1 MLKITLMTIILII
14 GGCKKDTTSNKST
27 IKEKETMNSIQAVM
41 ETSKGEIILE
51 LEFEKTPM
59 TVANFIGLAEGT
71 IKNSAK
77 DLGTPYYDGLQFHR
91 VIPDFMIQGGDPD
104 GNGRGGPGYK
114 FPDEFDSSLLHSK
127 PGIISMA
134 NAGPGTNGSQFFI
147 THKATPWLDGKHTV
161 FGEVIKGQNIVD
173 NIEQNDIIEKLS
185 IIKKG
190 KEAKMFNAPKVFS
203 NYFEEKEKIIE
214 KRRYEEEELIKN
226 IVEEMTKTSS
236 GLWYKIIKNSIKP
249 KPKNGEM
256 VKVHYTGMLL
266 NGEVFDSSYSRN
278 MPIEFV
284 LGSGRVIKGWD
295 EGISLIPIGASAK
308 LVIPSDL
315 AYGERGAGGVIPPNS
330 TLIFEIEVID
340 SKK

>member
-1 MLKITLMTIILII
+1 MNYKFLFFISILFLLSCNSKHSELDSGLYAEIKSNKGDILI
-14 GGCKKDTTSNKST
+14 K
-27 IKEKETMNSIQAVM
+27 
-41 ETSKGEIILE
+41 LE
-51 LEFEKTPM
+51 YEKTPI
-59 TVANFIGLAEGT
+59 TVANFVSLAEGNNDYVSEEY
-71 IKNSAK
+71 KNK
-77 DLGTPYYDGLQFHR
+77 KYYDGIYFHR
-91 VIPDFMIQGGDPD
+91 VISDFMIQTGDPTKT
-104 GNGRGGPGYK
+104 GSGGPGYK
-114 FPDEFDSSLLHSK
+114 FEDEITDLTHYK
-127 PGIISMA
+127 PGILSMA
-134 NAGPGTNGSQFFI
+134 NAGVNTNGSQFFI

-315 AYGERGAGGVIPPNS
+315 AYGEKGAGGVIPPNS

>member
-1 MLKITLMTIILII
+1 MNYKFLFFISIIFLLSCNSENSDLDSGLYAEI
-14 GGCKKDTTSNKST
+14 KSNK
-27 IKEKETMNSIQAVM
+27 
-41 ETSKGEIILE
+41 GDILLK
-51 LEFEKTPM
+51 LEYDKTPV
-59 TVANFIGLAEGT
+59 TVANFVSLAEGNNDYVSEEY
-71 IKNSAK
+71 KNK
-77 DLGTPYYDGLQFHR
+77 KYYDGIYFHR
-91 VIPDFMIQGGDPD
+91 VISDFMIQTGDPTKT
-104 GNGRGGPGYK
+104 GSGGPGYK
-114 FPDEFDSSLLHSK
+114 FEDEITDLTHYK
-127 PGIISMA
+127 PGILSMA
-134 NAGPGTNGSQFFI
+134 NAGVNTNGSQFFI

-173 NIEQNDIIEKLS
+173 SIEQNDIIKKLS

-190 KEAKMFNAPKVFS
+190 KEAKMFNASKVIS
-203 NYFEEKEKIIE
+203 NYFEEKEKILQ
-214 KRRYEEEELIKN
+214 KRKFEEENIKKE
-226 IVEEMTKTSS
+226 IIDGMTQTSS

-308 LVIPSDL
+308 LLIPSDL

-330 TLIFEIEVID
+330 TLVFEIEVID

>member
-1 MLKITLMTIILII
+1 MNYKFLFFISIIFLLSCNSKHSELDSGLYAEIKSNKGDILI
-14 GGCKKDTTSNKST
+14 K
-27 IKEKETMNSIQAVM
+27 
-41 ETSKGEIILE
+41 LE
-51 LEFEKTPM
+51 YEKTPI
-59 TVANFIGLAEGT
+59 TVANFVSLAEGNNDYVSEEY
-71 IKNSAK
+71 KNK
-77 DLGTPYYDGLQFHR
+77 KYYDGIYFHR
-91 VIPDFMIQGGDPD
+91 VISDFMIQTGDPTKT
-104 GNGRGGPGYK
+104 GSGGPGYK
-114 FPDEFDSSLLHSK
+114 FEDEITDLKHYK
-127 PGIISMA
+127 PGILSMA
-134 NAGPGTNGSQFFI
+134 NAGLNTNGSQFFI

-161 FGEVIKGQNIVD
+161 FGEVIKGQNVVD
-173 NIEQNDIIEKLS
+173 SIEQNDIIEKLS

-190 KEAKMFNAPKVFS
+190 KEAKMFNAPKVIS
-203 NYFEEKEKIIE
+203 NYFEEKEKILE

-266 NGEVFDSSYSRN
+266 DGEVFDSSYSRN

-284 LGSGRVIKGWD
+284 LGAGRVIKGWD

-315 AYGERGAGGVIPPNS
+315 AYGEKGAGGVIPPNS
-330 TLIFEIEVID
+330 TLIFEIKVID

>member
-1 MLKITLMTIILII
+1 MNYKFLFFISIIFLLSCNSKHSELDSGLYAEIKSNKGDILI
-14 GGCKKDTTSNKST
+14 K
-27 IKEKETMNSIQAVM
+27 
-41 ETSKGEIILE
+41 LE
-51 LEFEKTPM
+51 YEKTPI
-59 TVANFIGLAEGT
+59 TVANFVSLAEGNNDYVSEEY
-71 IKNSAK
+71 KNK
-77 DLGTPYYDGLQFHR
+77 KYYDGIYFHR
-91 VIPDFMIQGGDPD
+91 VISDFMIQTGDPTKT
-104 GNGRGGPGYK
+104 GSGGPGYK
-114 FPDEFDSSLLHSK
+114 FEDEITDLTHYK
-127 PGIISMA
+127 PGILSMA
-134 NAGPGTNGSQFFI
+134 NAGVNTNGSQFFI

-161 FGEVIKGQNIVD
+161 FGEVIKGQNVVD
-173 NIEQNDIIEKLS
+173 SIEQNDIIEKLS

-190 KEAKMFNAPKVFS
+190 KEAKMFNAPKVIS

-214 KRRYEEEELIKN
+214 KRRYEEEKLIKN

>member
-1 MLKITLMTIILII
+1 MNYKFLFFISIIFLLSCNSKHSKLDSGLYAEIKSNKGDILI
-14 GGCKKDTTSNKST
+14 K
-27 IKEKETMNSIQAVM
+27 
-41 ETSKGEIILE
+41 LE
-51 LEFEKTPM
+51 YEKTPI
-59 TVANFIGLAEGT
+59 TVANFVSLAEG
-71 IKNSAK
+71 KNEYVSEEYK
-77 DLGTPYYDGLQFHR
+77 NKKYYDGIYFHR
-91 VIPDFMIQGGDPD
+91 VISDFMIQTGDPTKT
-104 GNGRGGPGYK
+104 GSGGPGYK
-114 FPDEFDSSLLHSK
+114 FEDEITDLTHYK
-127 PGIISMA
+127 PGILSMA
-134 NAGPGTNGSQFFI
+134 NAGINTNGSQFFI

-161 FGEVIKGQNIVD
+161 FGEVIKGQNVVD
-173 NIEQNDIIEKLS
+173 SIEQNDIIEKLS

-190 KEAKMFNAPKVFS
+190 KEAKMFNASKVIS

-226 IVEEMTKTSS
+226 IVKEMTKTSS

>member
-1 MLKITLMTIILII
+1 MNYKFLFFISIIFLLSCNSKHSELDSGLYAEIKSNKGDILI
-14 GGCKKDTTSNKST
+14 K
-27 IKEKETMNSIQAVM
+27 
-41 ETSKGEIILE
+41 LE
-51 LEFEKTPM
+51 YEKTPI
-59 TVANFIGLAEGT
+59 TVANFVSLAEGNNDYVSEEY
-71 IKNSAK
+71 KNK
-77 DLGTPYYDGLQFHR
+77 KYYDGIYFHR
-91 VIPDFMIQGGDPD
+91 VISDFMIQTGDPTKT
-104 GNGRGGPGYK
+104 GSGGPGYK
-114 FPDEFDSSLLHSK
+114 FEDEITDLTHYK
-127 PGIISMA
+127 PGILSMA
-134 NAGPGTNGSQFFI
+134 NAGVNTNGSQFFI

-173 NIEQNDIIEKLS
+173 SIEQNDIIEKLS

>member
-1 MLKITLMTIILII
+1 MNYKFLFFIATIFLLSCNSKHSELDSGLYAEIKSNKGDILI
-14 GGCKKDTTSNKST
+14 K
-27 IKEKETMNSIQAVM
+27 
-41 ETSKGEIILE
+41 LE
-51 LEFEKTPM
+51 YEKTPI
-59 TVANFIGLAEGT
+59 TVANFVSLAEGNNDYVSEEY
-71 IKNSAK
+71 KNK
-77 DLGTPYYDGLQFHR
+77 KYYDGIYFHR
-91 VIPDFMIQGGDPD
+91 VISDFMIQTGDPTKT
-104 GNGRGGPGYK
+104 GSGGPGYK
-114 FPDEFDSSLLHSK
+114 FEDEITDLTHYK
-127 PGIISMA
+127 PGILSMA
-134 NAGPGTNGSQFFI
+134 NAGVNTNGSQFFI

-161 FGEVIKGQNIVD
+161 FGEVIKGQNVVD
-173 NIEQNDIIEKLS
+173 SIEQNDIIEKLS

-190 KEAKMFNAPKVFS
+190 KEAKMFNAPKVIS

>member
-1 MLKITLMTIILII
+1 MNYKFLFFISIIFLLSCNSKHSELESGLYAEIKSNKGDILI
-14 GGCKKDTTSNKST
+14 K
-27 IKEKETMNSIQAVM
+27 
-41 ETSKGEIILE
+41 LE
-51 LEFEKTPM
+51 YEKTPI
-59 TVANFIGLAEGT
+59 TVANFVSLAEGNNDYVSEEY
-71 IKNSAK
+71 KNK
-77 DLGTPYYDGLQFHR
+77 KYYDGIYFHR
-91 VIPDFMIQGGDPD
+91 VISDFMIQTGDPTKT
-104 GNGRGGPGYK
+104 GSGGPGYK
-114 FPDEFDSSLLHSK
+114 FEDEITDLTHYK
-127 PGIISMA
+127 PGILSMA
-134 NAGPGTNGSQFFI
+134 NAGVNTNGSQFFI

-161 FGEVIKGQNIVD
+161 FGEVIKGQNVVD
-173 NIEQNDIIEKLS
+173 SIEQNDIIEKLS

-190 KEAKMFNAPKVFS
+190 NEAKMFNAPKVIS

>member
-1 MLKITLMTIILII
+1 MNYKFLFFISIIFLLSCNSKHSELDSGLYAEIKSNKGDILI
-14 GGCKKDTTSNKST
+14 K
-27 IKEKETMNSIQAVM
+27 
-41 ETSKGEIILE
+41 LE
-51 LEFEKTPM
+51 YEKTPI
-59 TVANFIGLAEGT
+59 TVANFVSLAEGNNDYVSEEY
-71 IKNSAK
+71 KNK
-77 DLGTPYYDGLQFHR
+77 KYYDGIYFHR
-91 VIPDFMIQGGDPD
+91 VISDFMIQTGDPTKT
-104 GNGRGGPGYK
+104 GSGGPGYK
-114 FPDEFDSSLLHSK
+114 FEDEITDLTHYK
-127 PGIISMA
+127 PGILSMA
-134 NAGPGTNGSQFFI
+134 NAGVNTNGSQFFI

-161 FGEVIKGQNIVD
+161 FGEVIKGQNVVD
-173 NIEQNDIIEKLS
+173 SIEQNDIIEKLS

>member
-1 MLKITLMTIILII
+1 MNYKFLFFISIIFLLSCNSKHSELDSGLYAEIKSNKGDILI
-14 GGCKKDTTSNKST
+14 K
-27 IKEKETMNSIQAVM
+27 
-41 ETSKGEIILE
+41 LE
-51 LEFEKTPM
+51 YEKTPI
-59 TVANFIGLAEGT
+59 TVANFVSLAEGNNYYVSEEY
-71 IKNSAK
+71 KNK
-77 DLGTPYYDGLQFHR
+77 KYYDGIYFHR
-91 VIPDFMIQGGDPD
+91 VISDFMIQTGDPTKT
-104 GNGRGGPGYK
+104 GSGGPGYK
-114 FPDEFDSSLLHSK
+114 FEDEITDLTHYK
-127 PGIISMA
+127 PGILSMA
-134 NAGPGTNGSQFFI
+134 NAGVNTNGSQFFI

-161 FGEVIKGQNIVD
+161 FGEVIKGQNVVD
-173 NIEQNDIIEKLS
+173 SIEQNDIIEKLS

-190 KEAKMFNAPKVFS
+190 KEAKMFNAPKVIS

-226 IVEEMTKTSS
+226 IVKEMTKTSS

>member
-1 MLKITLMTIILII
+1 MNYKFLFFISIIFLLSCNSKHSELDSGLYAEIKSNKGDILI
-14 GGCKKDTTSNKST
+14 K
-27 IKEKETMNSIQAVM
+27 
-41 ETSKGEIILE
+41 LE
-51 LEFEKTPM
+51 YEKTPI
-59 TVANFIGLAEGT
+59 TVANFVSLAEGNNDYVSEEY
-71 IKNSAK
+71 KNK
-77 DLGTPYYDGLQFHR
+77 KYYDGIYFHR
-91 VIPDFMIQGGDPD
+91 VISDFMIQTGDPTKT
-104 GNGRGGPGYK
+104 GSGGPGYK
-114 FPDEFDSSLLHSK
+114 FEDEITDLTHYK
-127 PGIISMA
+127 PGILSMA
-134 NAGPGTNGSQFFI
+134 NAGVNTNGSQFFI

-161 FGEVIKGQNIVD
+161 FGEVIKGQNVVD
-173 NIEQNDIIEKLS
+173 SIEQNDIIEKLS

-190 KEAKMFNAPKVFS
+190 KEAKMFNAPKVIS

>member
-1 MLKITLMTIILII
+1 MNYKFLFFISIIFFLS
-14 GGCKKDTTSNKST
+14 CKSEHSELDSGLYAEIKSNK
-27 IKEKETMNSIQAVM
+27 
-41 ETSKGEIILE
+41 GDILLK
-51 LEFEKTPM
+51 LEYDKTPV
-59 TVANFIGLAEGT
+59 TVANFVSLAEGNNDYVSKEF
-71 IKNSAK
+71 KNK
-77 DLGTPYYDGLQFHR
+77 KFYNGITFHR
-91 VIPDFMIQGGDPD
+91 VISDFMIQTGDPTKT
-104 GNGRGGPGYK
+104 GSGGPGYR
-114 FPDEFDSSLLHSK
+114 FNDEITDLTHYK
-127 PGIISMA
+127 PGILSMA
-134 NAGPGTNGSQFFI
+134 NAGVNTNGSQFFI

-173 NIEQNDIIEKLS
+173 SIEQNDIIEKLS

-190 KEAKMFNAPKVFS
+190 KEAKMFNAPKVIS

-226 IVEEMTKTSS
+226 IVEGMTKTSS

-249 KPKNGEM
+249 NPKNGEM

-278 MPIEFV
+278 MPIEFI
-284 LGSGRVIKGWD
+284 LGTGRVIKGWD

-308 LVIPSDL
+308 LVIPSNL

-330 TLIFEIEVID
+330 TLIFEIEVIE
-340 SKK
+340 

>member
-1 MLKITLMTIILII
+1 MNYKFLFFISIIFLLSCNSKHSELDSGLYAEI
-14 GGCKKDTTSNKST
+14 KSNKGDII
-27 IKEKETMNSIQAVM
+27 IK
-41 ETSKGEIILE
+41 LE
-51 LEFEKTPM
+51 YEKTPI
-59 TVANFIGLAEGT
+59 TVANFVSLAEG
-71 IKNSAK
+71 KNDYVSEEYK
-77 DLGTPYYDGLQFHR
+77 NKKYYDGIYFHR
-91 VIPDFMIQGGDPD
+91 VISDFMIQTGDPTKT
-104 GNGRGGPGYK
+104 GSGGPGYK
-114 FPDEFDSSLLHSK
+114 FEDEITDLTHYK
-127 PGIISMA
+127 PGILSMA
-134 NAGPGTNGSQFFI
+134 NAGINTNGSQFFI

-161 FGEVIKGQNIVD
+161 FGEVIKGQNVVD
-173 NIEQNDIIEKLS
+173 SIEQNDIIEKLS

-190 KEAKMFNAPKVFS
+190 KEAKMFNAPKVIS

>member
-1 MLKITLMTIILII
+1 MNYKFLFFISIIFLLSCNSKHSELDSGLYAEIKSNKGDILI
-14 GGCKKDTTSNKST
+14 K
-27 IKEKETMNSIQAVM
+27 
-41 ETSKGEIILE
+41 LE
-51 LEFEKTPM
+51 YEKTPI
-59 TVANFIGLAEGT
+59 TVANFVSLAEGNNDYVSEEY
-71 IKNSAK
+71 KNK
-77 DLGTPYYDGLQFHR
+77 KYYDGIYFHR
-91 VIPDFMIQGGDPD
+91 VISDFMIQTGDPTKT
-104 GNGRGGPGYK
+104 GSGGPGYK
-114 FPDEFDSSLLHSK
+114 FEDEITDLTHYK
-127 PGIISMA
+127 PGILSMA
-134 NAGPGTNGSQFFI
+134 NAGVNTNGSQFFI

>member
-1 MLKITLMTIILII
+1 MNYKFLFFISIIFLLSCNSKHSELDSGLYAEI
-14 GGCKKDTTSNKST
+14 KSNKGDII
-27 IKEKETMNSIQAVM
+27 IK
-41 ETSKGEIILE
+41 LE
-51 LEFEKTPM
+51 YEKTPI
-59 TVANFIGLAEGT
+59 TVANFVSLAEG
-71 IKNSAK
+71 KNEYVSEEYK
-77 DLGTPYYDGLQFHR
+77 NKKYYDGIYFHR
-91 VIPDFMIQGGDPD
+91 VISDFMIQTGDPTKT
-104 GNGRGGPGYK
+104 GSGGPGYK
-114 FPDEFDSSLLHSK
+114 FEDEITDLTHYK
-127 PGIISMA
+127 PGILSMA
-134 NAGPGTNGSQFFI
+134 NAGVNTNGSQFFI

-173 NIEQNDIIEKLS
+173 SIEQNDIIEKLS

-190 KEAKMFNAPKVFS
+190 KEAKMFNAPKVIS

-236 GLWYKIIKNSIKP
+236 GLWYKIIKNSIEP

-295 EGISLIPIGASAK
+295 EGISLIPIGATAK

>member
-1 MLKITLMTIILII
+1 
-14 GGCKKDTTSNKST
+14 
-27 IKEKETMNSIQAVM
+27 
-41 ETSKGEIILE
+41 
-51 LEFEKTPM
+51 
-59 TVANFIGLAEGT
+59 
-71 IKNSAK
+71 
-77 DLGTPYYDGLQFHR
+77 
-91 VIPDFMIQGGDPD
+91 
-104 GNGRGGPGYK
+104 
-114 FPDEFDSSLLHSK
+114 
-127 PGIISMA
+127 MA
-134 NAGPGTNGSQFFI
+134 NAGVNTNGSQFFI

-173 NIEQNDIIEKLS
+173 SIEQNDIIEKLS

-190 KEAKMFNAPKVFS
+190 KEAKMFNASKVIS

-226 IVEEMTKTSS
+226 IVKEMTKTSS

>member
-1 MLKITLMTIILII
+1 MNYKFLFFISIIFLLSCNSKHSELDSGLYAEIKSNKGDILI
-14 GGCKKDTTSNKST
+14 K
-27 IKEKETMNSIQAVM
+27 
-41 ETSKGEIILE
+41 LE
-51 LEFEKTPM
+51 YEKTPI
-59 TVANFIGLAEGT
+59 TVANFVSLAEGSNDYVSEEY
-71 IKNSAK
+71 KNK
-77 DLGTPYYDGLQFHR
+77 KYYDGIYFHR
-91 VIPDFMIQGGDPD
+91 VISDFMIQTGDPTKT
-104 GNGRGGPGYK
+104 GSGGPGYK
-114 FPDEFDSSLLHSK
+114 FEDEITDLTHYK
-127 PGIISMA
+127 PGILSMA
-134 NAGPGTNGSQFFI
+134 NAGINTNGSQFFI

-161 FGEVIKGQNIVD
+161 FGEVIKGQNVVD
-173 NIEQNDIIEKLS
+173 SIEQNDIIEKLS

-190 KEAKMFNAPKVFS
+190 KEAKMFNAPKVIS
-203 NYFEEKEKIIE
+203 NYFEEKEKILE

-284 LGSGRVIKGWD
+284 LGAGRVIKGWD

>member
-1 MLKITLMTIILII
+1 MFFSCNSKHSELDSGLFAEIK
-14 GGCKKDTTSNKST
+14 SNK
-27 IKEKETMNSIQAVM
+27 
-41 ETSKGEIILE
+41 GDILLK
-51 LEFEKTPM
+51 LEYIKTPI
-59 TVANFIGLAEGT
+59 TVANFVSLAEGNNDYVSSEF
-71 IKNSAK
+71 KNK
-77 DLGTPYYDGLQFHR
+77 KFYNGITFHR
-91 VIPDFMIQGGDPD
+91 VISDFMIQTGDPTKT
-104 GNGRGGPGYK
+104 GSGGPGYR
-114 FPDEFDSSLLHSK
+114 FNDEITDLTHYK
-127 PGIISMA
+127 PGILSMA
-134 NAGPGTNGSQFFI
+134 NAGVNTNGSQFFI

-161 FGEVIKGQNIVD
+161 FGEVIKGQNVVD
-173 NIEQNDIIEKLS
+173 SIEQNDIIEKLS

-190 KEAKMFNAPKVFS
+190 KEAKMFNAPKVIS

-226 IVEEMTKTSS
+226 IVEGMTKTSS

-278 MPIEFV
+278 MPIEFI
-284 LGSGRVIKGWD
+284 LGTGRVIKGWD

-308 LVIPSDL
+308 LVIPSNL

-330 TLIFEIEVID
+330 TLIFEIEVIE

>member
-1 MLKITLMTIILII
+1 MNYKFLFFISIIFLLSCNSKHSELDSGLYAEIKSNKGDILI
-14 GGCKKDTTSNKST
+14 K
-27 IKEKETMNSIQAVM
+27 
-41 ETSKGEIILE
+41 LE
-51 LEFEKTPM
+51 YEKTPI
-59 TVANFIGLAEGT
+59 TVANFVSLAEGNNDYVSEEY
-71 IKNSAK
+71 KNK
-77 DLGTPYYDGLQFHR
+77 KYYDGIYFHR
-91 VIPDFMIQGGDPD
+91 VISDFMIQTGDPTKT
-104 GNGRGGPGYK
+104 GSGGPGYK
-114 FPDEFDSSLLHSK
+114 FEDEITDLTHYK
-127 PGIISMA
+127 PGILSMA
-134 NAGPGTNGSQFFI
+134 NAGINTNGSQFFI

-161 FGEVIKGQNIVD
+161 FGEVIKGQNVVD
-173 NIEQNDIIEKLS
+173 SIEQNDIIEKLS

-190 KEAKMFNAPKVFS
+190 KEAKMFNASKVIS

-226 IVEEMTKTSS
+226 IVKEMTKTSS

-284 LGSGRVIKGWD
+284 LGAGRVIKGWD

>member
-1 MLKITLMTIILII
+1 MNYKFLFFISIIFLLSCNSKHSELDSGLYAEIKSNKGDILI
-14 GGCKKDTTSNKST
+14 K
-27 IKEKETMNSIQAVM
+27 
-41 ETSKGEIILE
+41 LE
-51 LEFEKTPM
+51 YEKTPI
-59 TVANFIGLAEGT
+59 TVANFVSLAEGNNDHVSEEY
-71 IKNSAK
+71 KNK
-77 DLGTPYYDGLQFHR
+77 KYYDGIYFHR
-91 VIPDFMIQGGDPD
+91 VISDFMIQTGDPTKT
-104 GNGRGGPGYK
+104 GSGGPGYK
-114 FPDEFDSSLLHSK
+114 FEDEITDLTHYK
-127 PGIISMA
+127 PGILSMA
-134 NAGPGTNGSQFFI
+134 NAGVNTNGSQFFI

-161 FGEVIKGQNIVD
+161 FGEVIKGQNVVD
-173 NIEQNDIIEKLS
+173 SIEQNDIIEKLS

-190 KEAKMFNAPKVFS
+190 KEAKMFNAPKVIS
-203 NYFEEKEKIIE
+203 NYFEEKEKILE

-315 AYGERGAGGVIPPNS
+315 AYGEKGAGGVIPPNS

>member
-1 MLKITLMTIILII
+1 MNYKFLFFISIIFLLSCNSKHSELDSGLYAEIKSNKGDILI
-14 GGCKKDTTSNKST
+14 K
-27 IKEKETMNSIQAVM
+27 
-41 ETSKGEIILE
+41 LE
-51 LEFEKTPM
+51 YEKTPI
-59 TVANFIGLAEGT
+59 TVANFVSLAEGNNDYVSEEY
-71 IKNSAK
+71 KNK
-77 DLGTPYYDGLQFHR
+77 KYYDGIYFHR
-91 VIPDFMIQGGDPD
+91 VISDFMIQTGDPTKT
-104 GNGRGGPGYK
+104 GSGGPGYK
-114 FPDEFDSSLLHSK
+114 FEDEITDLTHYK
-127 PGIISMA
+127 PGILSMA
-134 NAGPGTNGSQFFI
+134 NAGVNTNGSQFFI

-161 FGEVIKGQNIVD
+161 FGEVIEGQNIVD
-173 NIEQNDIIEKLS
+173 SIEQNDIIEKLS

-190 KEAKMFNAPKVFS
+190 KEAKMFNAPKVIS

-226 IVEEMTKTSS
+226 IVKEMTKTSS

-284 LGSGRVIKGWD
+284 LGAGRVIKGWD

>member
-1 MLKITLMTIILII
+1 MSYKLLFLILSIFI
-14 GGCKKDTTSNKST
+14 FSC
-27 IKEKETMNSIQAVM
+27 NSKHSDIDPGIYAEIQ
-41 ETSKGEIILE
+41 TSKGDILLK
-51 LEFEKTPM
+51 LEFEKTPI
-59 TVANFIGLAEGT
+59 TVANFVSLAKGNNDYVSEEY
-71 IKNSAK
+71 KNK
-77 DLGTPYYDGLQFHR
+77 KYYDGIYFHR
-91 VIPDFMIQGGDPD
+91 VISDFMIQTGDPTKT
-104 GNGRGGPGYK
+104 GSGGPGYK
-114 FPDEFDSSLLHSK
+114 FEDEITDLTHYK
-127 PGIISMA
+127 PGILSMA
-134 NAGPGTNGSQFFI
+134 NAGVNTNGSQFFI

-161 FGEVIKGQNIVD
+161 FGEVIKGQNVVD
-173 NIEQNDIIEKLS
+173 SIEQNDIIEELS

-190 KEAKMFNAPKVFS
+190 KEAKMFNAPKIIS
-203 NYFEEKEKIIE
+203 NYFKEKEKIIE
-214 KRRYEEEELIKN
+214 KKRYEEKELIKN
-226 IVEEMTKTSS
+226 IVEGMTQTSS

-278 MPIEFV
+278 MPIEFI
-284 LGSGRVIKGWD
+284 LGTGRVIKGWD

-308 LVIPSDL
+308 LVIPSGL

>member
-1 MLKITLMTIILII
+1 MNYKFLFFISIIFLLSCNSKHSELDSGLYAEIKSNKGDILI
-14 GGCKKDTTSNKST
+14 K
-27 IKEKETMNSIQAVM
+27 
-41 ETSKGEIILE
+41 LE
-51 LEFEKTPM
+51 YEKTPI
-59 TVANFIGLAEGT
+59 TVANFVSLAEGNNDYVSEEY
-71 IKNSAK
+71 KNK
-77 DLGTPYYDGLQFHR
+77 KYYDGIYFHR
-91 VIPDFMIQGGDPD
+91 VISDFMIQTGDPTKT
-104 GNGRGGPGYK
+104 GSGGPGYK
-114 FPDEFDSSLLHSK
+114 FEDEITDLTHYK
-127 PGIISMA
+127 PGILSMA
-134 NAGPGTNGSQFFI
+134 NAGINTNGSQFFI

-161 FGEVIKGQNIVD
+161 FGEVIKGQNVVD
-173 NIEQNDIIEKLS
+173 SIEQNDIIEKLS

-190 KEAKMFNAPKVFS
+190 KEAKMFNAPKVIS
-203 NYFEEKEKIIE
+203 NYFEEKEKILE

>member
-1 MLKITLMTIILII
+1 MNYKFLFLFASIFIFSCNTEHSNLEKGLYAEIETNKGDILLK
-14 GGCKKDTTSNKST
+14 
-27 IKEKETMNSIQAVM
+27 
-41 ETSKGEIILE
+41 LE
-51 LEFEKTPM
+51 YKKTPI
-59 TVANFIGLAEGT
+59 TVANFVSLSEG
-71 IKNSAK
+71 KNNFVSEEFK
-77 DLGTPYYDGLQFHR
+77 NKKFYNGISFHR
-91 VIPDFMIQGGDPD
+91 VISDFMIQTGDPTAT
-104 GNGRGGPGYK
+104 GSGGPGYK
-114 FPDEFDSSLLHSK
+114 FNDEITDLSHYK
-127 PGIISMA
+127 PGILSMA
-134 NAGPGTNGSQFFI
+134 NAGVNTNGSQFFI

-173 NIEQNDIIEKLS
+173 SIEQNDIIEKLS

-190 KEAKMFNAPKVFS
+190 KEAKMFNASKVIS

-226 IVEEMTKTSS
+226 IVKEMTKTSS